1 MTIAAAR
8 TTCVR
13 VKITFVSHP
22 VIRVLP
28 AGVCVCVSRIT
39 AFNTI
44 KIPDACAYHVETKP
58 RVTKRIILNPTRRS
72 PSFHARRVRV
82 CGSIHART
90 DGWVDDLMVN
100 CFYSNIL
107 WWRPKRSEKNS
118 MKKMERR
125 RRRTRQ
131 TRARERR
138 VEVRG
143 SERKRTSLSFF
154 VCFEPWD
161 DNKRRRRRR
170 RRRRIHCQCRR
181 RVDTPSGLSHRSDD
195 DDGMW
200 GVGRR
205 ALKSHSRR
213 RRCRL

>member
-1 MTIAAAR
+1 VCITYHRIQHNKNPR
-8 TTCVR
+8 RVCVPCRDETTGHETNNPQSNP
-13 VKITFVSHP
+13 TFTVVSH
-22 VIRVLP
+22 
-28 AGVCVCVSRIT
+28 ASR
-39 AFNTI
+39 
-44 KIPDACAYHVETKP
+44 
-58 RVTKRIILNPTRRS
+58 
-72 PSFHARRVRV
+72 ARLRVR
-82 CGSIHART
+82 HART

-107 WWRPKRSEKNS
+107 WWRPKSRSEKCIHQS
-118 MKKMERR
+118 STSARAS
-125 RRRTRQ
+125 RTHHQ

-170 RRRRIHCQCRR
+170 IHCQCRR
-181 RVDTPSGLSHRSDD
+181 RVDTPSGLSRRSDD